1 MKTRFSQQ
9 GLSFLGWM
17 VILFIVSFFVTCAV
31 KLAPIY
37 MDAWTIKSV
46 IENVI
51 VEQKQN
57 TTSITEIRKALDRQF
72 IANRIEAI
80 KVKDI
85 KISRKKSNVLIDAN
99 YEKRIPLMYNVDV
112 VVKFD
117 KLNYEFQSSLS
128 DG

>member
-31 KLAPIY
+31 KLVPIY

-57 TTSITEIRKALDRQF
+57 TSSITEIRKALDRQF

-85 KISRKKSNVLIDAN
+85 KISRKKSNILIDAI